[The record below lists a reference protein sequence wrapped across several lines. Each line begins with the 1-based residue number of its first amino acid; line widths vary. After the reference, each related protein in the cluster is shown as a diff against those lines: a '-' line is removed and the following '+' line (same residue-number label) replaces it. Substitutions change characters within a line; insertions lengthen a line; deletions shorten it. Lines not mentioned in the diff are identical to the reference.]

1 MLYKIKSL
9 VVNLLS
15 YVALSATFEVHLEY
29 KLLNIAF
36 LYDKCYLSKSIWRIY
51 NFCADIKTHSITTLT
66 LNIE

>member
-1 MLYKIKSL
+1 MVLP
-9 VVNLLS
+9 V
-15 YVALSATFEVHLEY
+15 TFEVHLEY

-51 NFCADIKTHSITTLT
+51 NFCVDIKTHGTTTLT